1 MSINNDKI
9 MLKLIWYE
17 NISLVASIK
26 ITRIFIFRFQLE
38 ASENK
43 QFFFLNQV
51 HGLPQFYLGTQIK
64 NFWLRRKYKNKFWS
78 QSFML

>member
-9 MLKLIWYE
+9 MLKLIRYE

-38 ASENK
+38 ASENT
-43 QFFFLNQV
+43 QFFF
-51 HGLPQFYLGTQIK
+51 P
-64 NFWLRRKYKNKFWS
+64 
-78 QSFML
+78 